1 MRDIE
6 YVLAATD
13 FSPWADVALRAA
25 ATAAELYDAK
35 MIAAHVLQ
43 NLDETYSLL
52 VEDIDDYQKKEQR
65 KAEKDI
71 NALVDNLRISNSKAR
86 SVVMRGSAVDGL
98 IRLALREHADL
109 VTAGIMGSTSQDP
122 DGALGSVV
130 EQLLMCGLFDLLLVR
145 HDLPETIQNVAVAT
159 DFSKS
164 ADIAV
169 DRGID
174 LVERTGGGKLTVI
187 HAYELPSGYSKLG
200 RGEGETDRH
209 CLESADARFEDLKE
223 RMEVSDGVSL
233 ELHCVRGDADDA
245 IRRACKE
252 HEIDLLVIGAAGRT
266 AAAAALIGNVAMKI
280 TRNAP
285 CSTWVARPAG
295 HKLTIKDALQRLMG
309 LED

>member
-13 FSPWADVALRAA
+13 FSPWAEVAMRAA

-43 NLDETYSLL
+43 NLDETYALL
-52 VEDIDDYQKKEQR
+52 VEDVDDYKKNEQRNAQENIDALIDD
-65 KAEKDI
+65 
-71 NALVDNLRISNSKAR
+71 LRISHSRTR

-109 VTAGIMGSTSQDP
+109 VTAGMMGATSQNP

-145 HDLPETIQNVAVAT
+145 HDLPEKIANVAVAT

-164 ADIAV
+164 ADMALQ
-169 DRGID
+169 RGAD
-174 LVERTGGGKLTVI
+174 LVQRTGGEKLIVI
-187 HAYELPSGYSKLG
+187 NAYELPSGYSKLG
-200 RGEGETDRH
+200 HGEEETDRH
-209 CLESADARFEDLKE
+209 CLEAAESRFEDAKTRVPE
-223 RMEVSDGVSL
+223 PDGVQFD
-233 ELHCVRGDADDA
+233 LHCVRGEADDA
-245 IRRACKE
+245 IRKACNE
-252 HEIDLLVIGAAGRT
+252 HDIELLVIGAAGRT

-280 TRNAP
+280 ARNAP